1 MKSKKKI
8 VILTEGQV
16 NSLMGKL
23 KIDNKEKAAVTITT
37 ALFLILLSSK
47 NYCFLITN

>member
-16 NSLMGKL
+16 NSLMVNLRVERDKRILSEMRNQDQKGK
-23 KIDNKEKAAVTITT
+23 
-37 ALFLILLSSK
+37 
-47 NYCFLITN
+47 

>member
-1 MKSKKKI
+1 MNSKKKI

-23 KIDNKEKAAVTITT
+23 RVERDQR
-37 ALFLILLSSK
+37 ILNEMNNQKGIGL
-47 NYCFLITN
+47 